1 MEPYFN
7 DLTPSERC
15 KLLHD
20 STVRFIVNAHLKNIF
35 PKKKNCILDIRK
47 STTIYA
53 PSELDEI
60 LKEEGWERFDVE
72 TNGWQQDTW
81 YYYTHPDYD
90 FDLTMEYSGFYGD
103 LKLYRNDIDD

>member
-1 MEPYFN
+1 MEPCFSE
-7 DLTPSERC
+7 LTSSERC